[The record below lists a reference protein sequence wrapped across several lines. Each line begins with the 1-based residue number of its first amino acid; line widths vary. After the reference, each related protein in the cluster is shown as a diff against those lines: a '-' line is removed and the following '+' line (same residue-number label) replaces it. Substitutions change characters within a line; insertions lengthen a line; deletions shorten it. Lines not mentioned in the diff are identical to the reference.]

1 MAIGDIPSSPQQA
14 AAPPQPIDIEAWTEQ
29 ATVALG
35 SVAISTPGDAV
46 AGASVTLAIPL
57 DEHDAPSA
65 AVHPVG
71 ASAAAKEG
79 GYYRRKEPLRRDS
92 MKRREALL
100 KGKEGSRRRQRWEND
115 RLLNNPYAEPPL
127 PKDWEVHPT
136 YTSKH
141 VPYYLAPLWDAGLKR
156 QSNQRKKAQ
165 VAQKTANKTVATN
178 PTTPGIVPKELREKL
193 KRSRGAK
200 GLLMDLEGEVRKFV
214 ADWEEKERKAEQE
227 GLPADPDSE
236 DDEIV
241 FVGRNGQ
248 MNDLRS
254 PTEAEAIKKELML
267 FETPEEDVGGS
278 FGRWLVHHIGVYY
291 GLKTWSVTVGNPARR
306 EAYIGVKGAKL
317 KPGNAGDQAIE
328 DPTPW
333 VKSNEPLLQSNGQL
347 EAALL
352 LDAKQPTK
360 ETLLRFAG
368 KGVRVVNIYN
378 DIQFSKHTR
387 RIKANNKSVLVDDQ
401 VSFIDSDTLP
411 PTWCYSTRCPIPSFN
426 DFTGCSSAYIAW
438 LDEKRLAGMP
448 RTAPNGWRNSLVHN
462 VMTRNGIL
470 LALQD
475 GS

>member
-1 MAIGDIPSSPQQA
+1 MDFIYTPLLVVHTLNATTMAVGDIPSSPQQA
-14 AAPPQPIDIEAWTEQ
+14 TAPPQPIDIEAWTEQ
-29 ATVALG
+29 ATVALS
-35 SVAISTPGDAV
+35 SVAISAPGDALQ
-46 AGASVTLAIPL
+46 GTSVTLAIPL
-57 DEHDAPSA
+57 DEHDAPA
-65 AVHPVG
+65 AARQPVG

-92 MKRREALL
+92 LKRREALL

-136 YTSKH
+136 YTAKN

-156 QSNQRKKAQ
+156 QSNERKTAA
-165 VAQKTANKTVATN
+165 VAQKAATKTVAN
-178 PTTPGIVPKELREKL
+178 KPTTPGVVPKELREKL

-214 ADWEEKERKAEQE
+214 ADWEEKERKAEQD

-306 EAYIGVKGAKL
+306 EAYVGLKGAKL
-317 KPGNAGDQAIE
+317 KAGN
-328 DPTPW
+328 
-333 VKSNEPLLQSNGQL
+333 
-347 EAALL
+347 
-352 LDAKQPTK
+352 
-360 ETLLRFAG
+360 
-368 KGVRVVNIYN
+368 N
-378 DIQFSKHTR
+378 DS
-387 RIKANNKSVLVDDQ
+387 Q
-401 VSFIDSDTLP
+401 V
-411 PTWCYSTRCPIPSFN
+411 
-426 DFTGCSSAYIAW
+426 CSS
-438 LDEKRLAGMP
+438 LP
-448 RTAPNGWRNSLVHN
+448 RPLYGLV
-462 VMTRNGIL
+462 
-470 LALQD
+470 
-475 GS
+475 